1 MAHHES
7 IDLAR
12 FDSDGALQDTGAA
25 LDADTRGA
33 FFRKVGVTA
42 LGVAGSSAFLG
53 GLPNL
58 ALGASIPKSDI
69 AILNFALTLEYLEA
83 EFYKQA
89 KDNIPAGN
97 ARELA
102 SLISDHE
109 DAHVK
114 ALKGVLKS
122 KAVKKPTFDFGN
134 AVTD

>member
-12 FDSDGALQDTGAA
+12 FDSDGALQDTGAN

-33 FFRKVGVTA
+33 FFRKAGVAA
-42 LGVAGSSAFLG
+42 LGVAGTSAFIG
-53 GLPNL
+53 GLPSL
-58 ALGASIPKSDI
+58 ALGASVPKSDI

-83 EFYKQA
+83 EFYRQA
-89 KDNIPAGN
+89 KGNIPAGP

-109 DAHVK
+109 D
-114 ALKGVLKS
+114 
-122 KAVKKPTFDFGN
+122 
-134 AVTD
+134 